1 MYKHTKLGFNMSMS
15 YEAYLDEVTT
25 LIYELYDV
33 DENEAVRLVMRAQ
46 DDEYFVKHD
55 ERAELRTEAQ
65 AQADAARIYEA
76 RLGRKK
82 GN

>member
-1 MYKHTKLGFNMSMS
+1 MKTMS
-15 YEAYLDEVTT
+15 YEAFLDEVTT

-33 DENEAVRLVMRAQ
+33 DEDEAIRLVMRAQ

-55 ERAELRTEAQ
+55 ERADLRTEAQ
-65 AQADAARIYEA
+65 AQADAARIYQA

-82 GN
+82 NN

>member
-1 MYKHTKLGFNMSMS
+1 MSMS

-33 DENEAVRLVMRAQ
+33 DEDEAGRLVMRAQ

-55 ERAELRTEAQ
+55 ERAE
-65 AQADAARIYEA
+65 
-76 RLGRKK
+76 
-82 GN
+82 